1 MDVARGQ
8 RPQLSRADWVAAAV
22 TALHAGGLDAV
33 AVEPLAARLGATKG
47 SFYWHFR
54 DREDLVA
61 AALAHWEHQG
71 TDEVIAALDAAADPA
86 RRLRMLA
93 EATLAEDH
101 RPDLSVVLLP
111 DAAHPL
117 VAAALERV
125 TRRRTD
131 YLTAQF
137 RALGIEAHEASA
149 RSLLAYSAF
158 LGHSQLRHYL
168 PAAVDTTT
176 PAAYLAVLDRA
187 LLHDRPA
194 PEAES

>member
-1 MDVARGQ
+1 MARGQ
-8 RPQLSRADWVAAAV
+8 GARLSRADWVTAAV
-22 TALHAGGLDAV
+22 GALHAGGLAAV

-61 AALAHWEHQG
+61 AALAHWEQEG
-71 TDEVIAALDAAADPA
+71 TDDVTAALDASPDPA

-93 EATLAEDH
+93 EATIAQDH

-125 TRRRTD
+125 TRRRMA
-131 YLTAQF
+131 YLTEQF
-137 RALGIEAHEASA
+137 RALGLPEEEASA
-149 RSLLAYSAF
+149 RSLLAYTAF
-158 LGHSQLRHYL
+158 LGHSQLRHHL
-168 PAAVDTTT
+168 PAAVDTTAT
-176 PAAYLAVLDRA
+176 AAYLAVLERA
-187 LLHDRPA
+187 LLHG
-194 PEAES
+194 